1 MAKVQTDKLHKFQA
15 ELLEIR
21 RKRVQE
27 FAALIRRIVA
37 DAIPL
42 DIMVMS
48 ELEAIA
54 VQRYLDDIGV
64 RGDTNPRVVVVAW
77 WEADLAVPGRIRIPF
92 HLLR

>member
-1 MAKVQTDKLHKFQA
+1 MAKVQTNRLLKFQT

-27 FAALIRRIVA
+27 FAVLIRRIVA
-37 DAIPL
+37 DTIPL
-42 DIMVMS
+42 DILVMS

-64 RGDTNPRVVVVAW
+64 RGDTNPHVVVVAW
-77 WEADLAVPGRIRIPF
+77 WEADLPVPGRIRIPF